1 MRDKTDLSRQVVRS
15 EHATVKIPEIELEIP
30 HGSSGQVTTV
40 EGILNRIIEGLNQD
54 QPVRKH
60 MDPEGAAQ
68 IDDYVRKVEEELLT
82 LNSCFHLILNDPT
95 GNSFVENLQAHKID
109 PYMEIQQFNRSKEE
123 NHRLCIYEKE
133 ELREEG
139 EIASNETVAVEE
151 ANSNSNANGEGV
163 DLENE
168 VLTFATNCPDCNAP
182 AATNMKVT
190 KIPFLKKWL

>member
-40 EGILNRIIEGLNQD
+40 ECILNRIIEGLNQD